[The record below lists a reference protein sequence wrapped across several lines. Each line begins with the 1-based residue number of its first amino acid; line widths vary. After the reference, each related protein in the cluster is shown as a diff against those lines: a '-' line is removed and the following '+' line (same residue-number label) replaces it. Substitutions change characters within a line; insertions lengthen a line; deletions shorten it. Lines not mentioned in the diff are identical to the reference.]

1 MRKDDLVLI
10 IFVVAVAAFAVVI
23 GLALADSEI
32 VSGLLSNNPQT
43 TISGLDNEMPES
55 EDSVSLAVTG
65 EPKIIGPTELSTE
78 KAIDILEAYFGL
90 YPDENRDASIY
101 VIKCYENFDGTYV
114 VSINLDP
121 EKRTD
126 DEVNETFDVNKTF
139 LLDGCTFID
148 QDLIVYKEGVT
159 KTLKRAYHDE
169 WLSRDEYLHIYDMY
183 RQEYSSYYT
192 LNHTLTEAE
201 LNQIN
206 TAWKIIH
213 GGSLFAKSLDEI
225 GEPGE
230 KIFYGKYGECF
241 VLYLRGSETEA
252 SEGIRVG
259 GIFFKYNVSESKLW
273 VCYNSRYYTLGNA
286 YRNGWLTRDDL
297 FKIYAEHEKWAY

>member
-1 MRKDDLVLI
+1 MRKIDLVLI
-10 IFVVAVAAFAVVI
+10 FFVVAVAAFAVVI

-55 EDSVSLAVTG
+55 EDSVSLAAKG
-65 EPKIIGPTELSTE
+65 EPKIIGPAELSTE

-139 LLDGCTFID
+139 RLDGCTFID

-206 TAWKIIH
+206 TAWKKRH
-213 GGSLFAKSLDEI
+213 AGFAFANSLDEI

-230 KIFYGKYGECF
+230 KIFYGKYGECLVF
-241 VLYLRGSETEA
+241 YLRDPEA
-252 SEGIRVG
+252 KSSRDIRVG
-259 GIFFKYNVSESKLW
+259 GIFFTINESASEFVVFHDSQE
-273 VCYNSRYYTLGNA
+273 YTLLKA
-286 YRNGWLTRDDL
+286 YQTGLLKQSDL
-297 FKIYAEHEKWAY
+297 IKIRAEHEKWSC